1 MWIDLDNRING
12 KVLKN
17 MSFMISAYSLV
28 KHLVLKSYLKVTN
41 RTR

>member
-17 MSFMISAYSLV
+17 MSFMISTYSLV
-28 KHLVLKSYLKVTN
+28 KHPVLKSYLKVTN